1 MTEIPDKEARGL
13 PPGIRKLIGL
23 VTLLVLLVVYTIG
36 AVAIA
41 IAWVNAHGPLA
52 QIPYYVIAGCLWVV
66 PAHYLLRWMTKGD
79 KPAVRR
85 P

>member
-1 MTEIPDKEARGL
+1 MSEIRHNDRRGV
-13 PPGIRKLIGL
+13 PPGVRKLVGL
-23 VTLLVLLVVYTIG
+23 VVLLVGLAGYTIG

-41 IAWVNAHGPLA
+41 IGWINSLGPLA
-52 QIPYYVIAGCLWVV
+52 QIPYYVIAGCLWVA
-66 PAHYLLRWMTKGD
+66 PAHYLLAWMTKGD